1 MERSQEQGKESAIP
15 GLSGGCRGSHREQGA
30 VVEGNGLPKGWGRVK
45 ACRREKVKN
54 IRRRSDLRAVEGTEV
69 TG

>member
-1 MERSQEQGKESAIP
+1 M
-15 GLSGGCRGSHREQGA
+15 
-30 VVEGNGLPKGWGRVK
+30 EGNGLPKGWGRVK